1 MDQMRVA
8 IAGLRRGSTFLR
20 VLRGMPDAEVAAL
33 VDPDPA
39 QRAAARELLPA
50 GSAPAEADSLAE
62 LLDNGAPVD
71 LVVLATPPIGRVAD
85 AVLALGRGVH
95 VLSEI
100 PAAWSIEECE
110 LLLAAVEASDASYM
124 LAENALYW
132 GFVDSAR
139 KMRDAGEFGRLF
151 YAEAEMMQDMRPIL
165 RDAEGNPTWRMERT
179 NPITY
184 CTHSL
189 GPLLSITGQYPT
201 EVVCMGTGG
210 SFGDEAIHDVQTALI
225 RLTDGAMVRVTVSLA
240 NAHWH
245 GHRFA
250 LFGTEASLDT
260 GWVWLDR
267 PRLWSE
273 RIPNVTGPIE
283 LPLGTDVPS
292 APAAAMQTGV
302 AAMNWMMMRDFID
315 SIREGR
321 PPPVDVYDGLMF
333 SLPGLLAAE
342 SARSG
347 GTRIDI
353 PQYQQRR
360 PA

>member
-1 MDQMRVA
+1 MDHIRIA

-20 VLRGMPDAEVAAL
+20 VLRDMPDATIVAL
-33 VDPDPA
+33 VDPDEE
-39 QRAAARELLPA
+39 QRATARDLLPLN
-50 GSAPAEADSLAE
+50 SAPAEATSLEE
-62 LLDNGAPVD
+62 LLDGEALID

-85 AVLALGRGVH
+85 AVRALERDIH

-100 PAAWSIEECE
+100 PAAWNIEECE
-110 LLLAAVEASDASYM
+110 LLLTAVEASDASYM

-132 GFVDSAR
+132 GFVDTAR
-139 KMRDAGEFGRLF
+139 RMHGAGEFGRLF
-151 YAEAEMMQDMRPIL
+151 YAEAEMMQDMRGIL
-165 RDAEGNPTWRMERT
+165 RNASGEPTWRMERT
-179 NPITY
+179 DPITY

-210 SFGDEAIHDVQTALI
+210 SFGDPEIHDVQTALI
-225 RLTDGAMVRVTVSLA
+225 RLTDGALVRFTVSLA

-260 GWVWLDR
+260 GWVWEDQ

-273 RIPNVTGPIE
+273 RIPNLTGPLT
-283 LPLGTDVPS
+283 LPLGTEVPN
-292 APAAAMQTGV
+292 APAAAKKTGV
-302 AAMNWMMMRDFID
+302 ATMNWMMMRDFLD
-315 SIREGR
+315 AIREER
-321 PPPVDVYDGLMF
+321 KPPVDVYDGLMF

-342 SARSG
+342 SARNG
-347 GTRIDI
+347 GTRIEI

>member
-1 MDQMRVA
+1 MDRMRVA

-39 QRAAARELLPA
+39 QRAAARELLSP
-50 GSAPAEADSLAE
+50 GSAPAEANSLAE
-62 LLDNGAPVD
+62 LLDGGAPID

-139 KMRDAGEFGRLF
+139 KMRAGGEFGRLF

-210 SFGDEAIHDVQTALI
+210 SFGDAAIHDVQTALI
-225 RLTDGAMVRVTVSLA
+225 RLTDGAMVRLTVSLA

-292 APAAAMQTGV
+292 APAAATQTGV
-302 AAMNWMMMRDFID
+302 AAMNWMMMRDFLD

-347 GTRIDI
+347 GARIDI

>member
-8 IAGLRRGSTFLR
+8 IVGLRRGSTFLR
-20 VLRGMPDAEVAAL
+20 VLRDMPDARVAAL
-33 VDPDPA
+33 VDPDEA

-50 GSAPAEADSLAE
+50 GAAPAEADSLAE
-62 LLDNGAPVD
+62 LLDGGTPVD

-100 PAAWSIEECE
+100 PAAWNIEECE
-110 LLLAAVEASDASYM
+110 QLLAAVEASDASYM

-139 KMRDAGEFGRLF
+139 RMHAAGEFGRLF

-210 SFGDEAIHDVQTALI
+210 SFGDPDIYDVQTALI
-225 RLTDGAMVRVTVSLA
+225 RLTDGAMVRLTVSLA

-260 GWVWLDR
+260 GWVWLDK
-267 PRLWSE
+267 PRLFSE
-273 RIPNVTGPIE
+273 RIPHVTGPIE

-292 APAAAMQTGV
+292 APAAATQTGV
-302 AAMNWMMMRDFID
+302 AAMNWMMMRDFLD
-315 SIREGR
+315 AIREGR

-333 SLPGLLAAE
+333 SVPGLLAAE
-342 SARSG
+342 SARAG
-347 GTRIDI
+347 GTRIEI

-360 PA
+360 PV